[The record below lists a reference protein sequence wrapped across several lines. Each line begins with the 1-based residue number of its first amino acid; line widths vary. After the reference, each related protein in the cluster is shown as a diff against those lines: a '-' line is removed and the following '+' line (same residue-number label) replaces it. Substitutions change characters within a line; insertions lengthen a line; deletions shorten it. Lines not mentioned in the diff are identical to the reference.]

1 MIIFSLPQETM
12 PTCKT
17 ISFCLQTV
25 VHGTNK
31 AVPNID
37 IDQAKSVL
45 SSIELSPVDVYTHFN
60 DLPHSKASGPDG
72 VSNRKRNR

>member
-1 MIIFSLPQETM
+1 M
-12 PTCKT
+12 
-17 ISFCLQTV
+17 V
-25 VHGTNK
+25 DGTNK

-37 IDQAKSVL
+37 IDHAKSVL

-72 VSNRKRNR
+72 ISNRKRNR